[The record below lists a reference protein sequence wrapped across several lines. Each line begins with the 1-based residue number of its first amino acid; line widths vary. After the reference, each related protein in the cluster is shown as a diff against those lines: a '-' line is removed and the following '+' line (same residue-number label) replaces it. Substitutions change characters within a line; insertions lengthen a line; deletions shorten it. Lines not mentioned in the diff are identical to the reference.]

1 MSFKLLAI
9 RPLKGC
15 SVRFLKNLEE
25 DRIYKFYNDYSF
37 FEDEDR
43 KVTEIKCE
51 DSVPEN
57 LYEKSGLDIQI
68 SALVGKNGSGKSS
81 LLELLYASCYVI
93 ASKKGILPNIDSVNK
108 EIEKIEIPQYST
120 EEGIRQLN
128 YFERI
133 LDDSFGKNGIT
144 NIKINY
150 TIKKRNYKENL
161 KKY

>member
-15 SVRFLKNLEE
+15 SARFLKNLEE

-37 FEDEDR
+37 FENQDG

-81 LLELLYASCYVI
+81 LLELFYASCYVI
-93 ASKKGILPNIDSVNK
+93 ASKKGILPNIDSVSK
-108 EIEKIEIPQYST
+108 EIEEIEPSEYPTERDIEFFKDVEKHIPISYQNT
-120 EEGIRQLN
+120 H
-128 YFERI
+128 
-133 LDDSFGKNGIT
+133 
-144 NIKINY
+144 IKINY
-150 TIKKRNYKENL
+150 TT
-161 KKY
+161 

>member
-15 SVRFLKNLEE
+15 SARFLKNLEE

-37 FEDEDR
+37 FENQDG

-57 LYEKSGLDIQI
+57 LYRTASKLEIQI

-81 LLELLYASCYVI
+81 LLELLYALVM
-93 ASKKGILPNIDSVNK
+93 
-108 EIEKIEIPQYST
+108 
-120 EEGIRQLN
+120 
-128 YFERI
+128 
-133 LDDSFGKNGIT
+133 
-144 NIKINY
+144 
-150 TIKKRNYKENL
+150 
-161 KKY
+161 